1 MMKIKGICKL
11 FVCKTCHLAHD
22 EKMYLQAIR
31 LDHDEKMYLQAILLA
46 HDE

>member
-1 MMKIKGICKL
+1 MMKK
-11 FVCKTCHLAHD
+11 
-22 EKMYLQAIR
+22 AIR